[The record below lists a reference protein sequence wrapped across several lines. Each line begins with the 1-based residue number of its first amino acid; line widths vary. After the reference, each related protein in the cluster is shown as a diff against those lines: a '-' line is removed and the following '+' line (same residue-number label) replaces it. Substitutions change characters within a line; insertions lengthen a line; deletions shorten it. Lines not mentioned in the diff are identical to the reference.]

1 MGNITMKK
9 MPIQQTGTSVIAT
22 LITLAVLGYGVYVGI
37 QYVPQAIESR
47 SIDSILK
54 TVDSANKSGSINSVQ
69 AAQEKVISLLQ
80 INEMNDMAD
89 AFTVTERDGRITVT
103 FSYERELNLL
113 YKIQPMPYEKIIIL
127 N

>member
-1 MGNITMKK
+1 MNKL
-9 MPIQQTGTSVIAT
+9 PLQQRGASAIGTI
-22 LITLAVLGYGVYVGI
+22 IMLAILGYGVFVGF

-47 SIDSILK
+47 SIDSILQ

-80 INEMNDMAD
+80 VNEMNDMAD

-113 YKIQPMPYEKIIIL
+113 YKIQPMPYKKIMIL